1 MDLKGSQTEKNLEA
15 AFAGESQARN
25 KYTYFAEVAEEAGH
39 HHMAHIFRE
48 TARNEM
54 EHARLWFKALHG
66 DKMPELA
73 ECLKLAAEGEN
84 YEWTTMYK
92 DFAEKA
98 REEGFTKYAAQMDM
112 VAKVEKDHEERYNAL
127 LHNLES
133 GRVFEK
139 DEDEVWICDK
149 CGYRH
154 TGKKAPMV
162 CPLCG
167 AKQSFFALHR
177 ATY

>member
-54 EHARLWFKALHG
+54 ENARLWFKALHG